1 MNGGLSL
8 IGAILSLIGGASY
21 NRFRDR
27 KTRKLNKKRNNENRR
42 HSQSEEVSEIYHA
55 VIKNHG
61 NSLGESIGSVIFLD
75 KCSVSQAKATLV
87 MHELKYRKIPYD
99 PYQIY
104 CLSGYQYE
112 TDAKNGFYK

>member
-1 MNGGLSL
+1 MAEGT
-8 IGAILSLIGGASY
+8 IIIIKDEEKKKKY
-21 NRFRDR
+21 M
-27 KTRKLNKKRNNENRR
+27 KKLNKKRNNENRR

-61 NSLGESIGSVIFLD
+61 NSLCESIGSVILLD

-87 MHELKYRKIPYD
+87 MHELKYRKISYD
-99 PYQIY
+99 PYQVY

-112 TDAKNGFYK
+112 TDAKNGFYKWGYDEN